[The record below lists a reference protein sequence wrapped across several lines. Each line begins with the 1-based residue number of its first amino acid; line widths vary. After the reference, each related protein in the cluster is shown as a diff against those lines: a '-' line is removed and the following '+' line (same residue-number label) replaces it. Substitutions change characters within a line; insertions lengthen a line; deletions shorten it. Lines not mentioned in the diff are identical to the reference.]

1 MNFSNKEQVLAF
13 VILILVFGS
22 LVLGVIDPSTR
33 GTFTDLTKIA
43 VGTSIG
49 FHILAPNQRNR
60 TYVQAHKSRGN
71 S

>member
-1 MNFSNKEQVLAF
+1 MNFSKKEQVLAF
-13 VILILVFGS
+13 VVLILVFGS

-33 GTFTDLTKIA
+33 GTFTDLTKVA

-60 TYVQAHKSRGN
+60 TYV
-71 S
+71 

>member
-1 MNFSNKEQVLAF
+1 MNFSKKEQVLAF
-13 VILILVFGS
+13 VVLILVFGS

-33 GTFTDLTKIA
+33 GTFTDLTKVA

-60 TYVQAHKSRGN
+60 TYVQDHKSRGN